1 MWDLSFSA
9 LNEDSGFWPRLQRRC
24 YGGFRRLSGL
34 SQRFWLSRAYFPFL
48 LWVAL
53 GFAAL
58 RQPVYGAMAL
68 LGICIWLLVFCRDL
82 LASVT
87 PFLLVFLL
95 STQRYESL
103 GDFLPCAVLA
113 APFFA
118 ALIWHLM
125 VWPVTFR
132 VGRSATGLL
141 LVSAAPCWGAAG
153 SCPCSSCFSR

>member
-103 GDFLPCAVLA
+103 GISSP
-113 APFFA
+113 
-118 ALIWHLM
+118 
-125 VWPVTFR
+125 
-132 VGRSATGLL
+132 
-141 LVSAAPCWGAAG
+141 APCWRRR
-153 SCPCSSCFSR
+153 SLRR

>member
-87 PFLLVFLL
+87 PFLLVFLQKGAIEIA
-95 STQRYESL
+95 TQFNLNSY
-103 GDFLPCAVLA
+103 A
-113 APFFA
+113 ANVITGIILFCIIGSEFFINYK
-118 ALIWHLM
+118 LI
-125 VWPVTFR
+125 FR
-132 VGRSATGLL
+132 KKKG
-141 LVSAAPCWGAAG
+141 GAQ
-153 SCPCSSCFSR
+153 R

>member
-68 LGICIWLLVFCRDL
+68 LGICIW
-82 LASVT
+82 
-87 PFLLVFLL
+87 
-95 STQRYESL
+95 
-103 GDFLPCAVLA
+103 
-113 APFFA
+113 
-118 ALIWHLM
+118 
-125 VWPVTFR
+125 
-132 VGRSATGLL
+132 
-141 LVSAAPCWGAAG
+141 PCWGSVFGCWCSAG
-153 SCPCSSCFSR
+153 ICWRR

>member
-1 MWDLSFSA
+1 MKKGVKQFYVGSVFQRTESGQRLLAPSA
-9 LNEDSGFWPRLQRRC
+9 APLLWGLPPVC
-24 YGGFRRLSGL
+24 PGL

-48 LWVAL
+48 LWVTL

-82 LASVT
+82 LASVM

-118 ALIWHLM
+118 ALIW
-125 VWPVTFR
+125 T
-132 VGRSATGLL
+132 
-141 LVSAAPCWGAAG
+141 
-153 SCPCSSCFSR
+153 

>member
-1 MWDLSFSA
+1 MGLPPSVRPKPAVLAQPCLFSVFA
-9 LNEDSGFWPRLQRRC
+9 VGGAGLRR
-24 YGGFRRLSGL
+24 SASAGL
-34 SQRFWLSRAYFPFL
+34 W
-48 LWVAL
+48 
-53 GFAAL
+53 GH
-58 RQPVYGAMAL
+58 GL

-141 LVSAAPCWGAAG
+141 LVSAATLLGAAG
-153 SCPCSSCFSR
+153 SCPCISCFSR

>member
-1 MWDLSFSA
+1 M
-9 LNEDSGFWPRLQRRC
+9 
-24 YGGFRRLSGL
+24 
-34 SQRFWLSRAYFPFL
+34 
-48 LWVAL
+48 
-53 GFAAL
+53 
-58 RQPVYGAMAL
+58 
-68 LGICIWLLVFCRDL
+68 LVFCRVL

-141 LVSAAPCWGAAG
+141 LVSAGGCLVACV
-153 SCPCSSCFSR
+153 